1 MVIMTD
7 AHRGMWKTLGQSF
20 DDALAALP
28 PALKEEGFGVIT
40 EIDMQA
46 TLKNKIGVDFRRYR
60 ILGACNSKFA
70 HEAVSADAQIG
81 LLLPCNVVLY
91 EGDDK
96 KAVLGVIDPV
106 QQLGAP
112 AGSPHEKLAR
122 DVQAR
127 LVRVFDAMK

>member
-1 MVIMTD
+1 MVNMND
-7 AHRGMWKTLGQSF
+7 AHRGMWKTLTKTY
-20 DDALAALP
+20 DVALAALP

-46 TLKNKIGVDFRRYR
+46 TLKAKIGVDFRRYR
-60 ILGACNSKFA
+60 IIGACNPKFA
-70 HEAVSADAQIG
+70 HEAVSADLQIG

-91 EGDDK
+91 EDDGG
-96 KAVLGVIDPV
+96 KAVLGVIDPI

-112 AGSPHEKLAR
+112 AGSPHETLAK

-127 LVRVFDAMK
+127 LKRVFDAM